1 MAHKVDLKLAERRIS
16 QSLHSK
22 MLHLEDAACAVGPD
36 EEGVGGRG
44 AAKNIESVCAL
55 PYPNAA
61 NQFSFNG

>member
-22 MLHLEDAACAVGPD
+22 MLHLEDAACAIGPD

-44 AAKNIESVCAL
+44 GCQEYRICMRTAL
-55 PYPNAA
+55 
-61 NQFSFNG
+61 SKRR